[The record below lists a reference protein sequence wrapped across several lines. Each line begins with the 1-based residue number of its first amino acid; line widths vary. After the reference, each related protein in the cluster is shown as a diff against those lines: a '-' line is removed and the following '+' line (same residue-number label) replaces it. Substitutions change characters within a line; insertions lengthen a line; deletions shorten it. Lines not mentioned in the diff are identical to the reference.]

1 MNFASA
7 NTAFAASPA
16 PTPTPARAL
25 ALRPITMAAAILC
38 GGWFNVQ
45 AQSLQGNEQQ
55 LPSIEVTA
63 TGIGLGA
70 GDMAAPV
77 SVLEAEVWQQKR
89 GATLGE
95 SLDGEPGIHAS
106 HFGAGASRPVIRGM
120 EGPRVGVL
128 ANGAQ

>member
-45 AQSLQGNEQQ
+45 AQSLQDKEQQ
-55 LPSIEVTA
+55 LHSIEVTA

-70 GDMAAPV
+70 GGMAAPV

-89 GATLGE
+89 LCLE
-95 SLDGEPGIHAS
+95 FQI
-106 HFGAGASRPVIRGM
+106 
-120 EGPRVGVL
+120 
-128 ANGAQ
+128 